1 MAKQYENNKVKN
13 KVNPRVIVKIVL
25 LIAIVAMIIL
35 IPIIYSGVT
44 YIKAWSNNKKTPFAP
59 TIAVTET
66 TESSTTTS
74 TTTETAKISGLKLDN
89 VKRIDNKDFNLF
101 DITLYASE
109 YNDRE
114 NEKQQVVFSISLKKN
129 ENTPAGLVETASGQ
143 TSLVQT
149 GLCLVANWIPFE
161 SYQSSLSSFTNS
173 YLENNT
179 SRTVTINCKTQFPAK
194 AETWPIKV
202 TVDSPDCY
210 LYLYFRTQENGK
222 YVDNSYILKYS
233 YEEYVTKQTQGGII
247 R

>member
-1 MAKQYENNKVKN
+1 MAKQIENKKT
-13 KVNPRVIVKIVL
+13 NPRVIVKIVL
-25 LIAIVAMIIL
+25 LISILSLIVL
-35 IPIIYSGVT
+35 LPIIYSGVT
-44 YIKAWSNNKKTPFAP
+44 YIKAWSNNKKVPFAP
-59 TIAVTET
+59 TVTVSET
-66 TESSTTTS
+66 TDSSTTTS
-74 TTTETAKISGLKLDN
+74 TTTETPKISGLKLDDA
-89 VKRIDNKDFNLF
+89 KRIDNKDFNLF
-101 DITLYASE
+101 DITFYATE

-114 NEKQQVVFSISLKKN
+114 NEKQQVVFSMSLKRN
-129 ENTPAGLVETASGQ
+129 ENTPTTLVESASGQ

-149 GLCLVANWIPFE
+149 GICLVANWIEFE

-210 LYLYFRTQENGK
+210 VYVYFRTQESGK
-222 YVDNSYILKYS
+222 YIDNSYILKYS
-233 YEEYVTKQTQGGII
+233 YEEYVTKQTQGGIV